1 MRFLHVQVHLQP
13 QLVSCA
19 CQTQGLTAVEENV
32 FENRFNY
39 VGELKKFGAKIGVYD
54 RLVLVE
60 RSFLHGAS
68 VVAGDLRGGAGL
80 VLAGIVAKGETI
92 VENIKY
98 IDRGYARLEDN
109 LLRLGADISRKIKSK
124 Y

>member
-1 MRFLHVQVHLQP
+1 MQP

-68 VVAGDLRGGAGL
+68 VVAGDLRGGASLLIGAL
-80 VLAGIVAKGETI
+80 SADGESEIKNVLHV
-92 VENIKY
+92 
-98 IDRGYARLEDN
+98 DRGYYKLEEKFSS
-109 LLRLGADISRKIKSK
+109 LGAYVKRVS